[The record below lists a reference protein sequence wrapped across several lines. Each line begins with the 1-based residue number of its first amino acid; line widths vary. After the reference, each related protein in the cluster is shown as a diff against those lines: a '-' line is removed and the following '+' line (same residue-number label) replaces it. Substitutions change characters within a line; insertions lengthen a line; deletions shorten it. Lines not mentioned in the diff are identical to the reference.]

1 MTKIKLIFQAV
12 IRWIKIGEFKTC
24 DVNFDFMDKELLY
37 LHITRT
43 LTYDNFIPTSFDNKL
58 FYLCKTYLIQE
69 LKEDFVTFLEEEKIK
84 DLFIQHLMSKEGTKW
99 RENCG
104 KIKALSFDTYLNSQ
118 LPQKYLLDAYLWART
133 AEGDTFWRNL
143 NSKWFKAIEK
153 NLNSEKYK
161 EDTSV
166 YNPTHNHTIS
176 SLC

>member
-1 MTKIKLIFQAV
+1 MTKFELIFKAI
-12 IRWIKIGEFKTC
+12 IRWIKMGEFKTC
-24 DVNFDFMDKELLY
+24 DADFDFMDKEQLNRQ
-37 LHITRT
+37 ITRA
-43 LTYDNFIPTSFDNKL
+43 LTYDSLIPTSFDNKL
-58 FYLCKTYLIQE
+58 FYLCKSYLIQE

-84 DLFIQHLMSKEGTKW
+84 DLFIQHLMSKEGIKW
-99 RENCG
+99 REHCG
-104 KIKALSFDTYLNSQ
+104 KIKVLSFDTYLNSQ
-118 LPQKYLLDAYLWART
+118 LPQKYLLDAYRWATT

-166 YNPTHNHTIS
+166 YSPTHKYTIS